1 MHSIIQLHVCNMLKI
16 HNVSVFQW
24 YYGIA
29 LTISDRGRVD
39 ACPMYIS

>member
-16 HNVSVFQW
+16 QNVGVFQW
-24 YYGIA
+24 SYGIA

-39 ACPMYIS
+39 ACPIYIS